1 MGPTN
6 PVILGAALLGL
17 GLALLAVVWL
27 LAPPV
32 ARWMRRPSARR
43 LPPPVPVDLEPP
55 DQAVIVAHPGGR
67 IAYANELARQWF
79 GLDGGAPDLW
89 RMAKRARPQ
98 DLFLE
103 LCADEGQA
111 SLSIGEMA
119 VEAVSH
125 RIQLAPEPSVVVTF
139 TRMDEREA
147 AYPVEDLLQADALL
161 AFNHHIM
168 QRADLASAAQAALEV
183 LPRFMAMDMLELNLW
198 DPASQTLTPM
208 RAPSKSLP
216 AFTDPQTQ
224 IIYRPGEGL
233 TGWIAEQRQPLFI
246 PDIHHA
252 RELQPKVDQQRFPFR
267 SYVGVPLIFEQQF
280 LGTLE
285 AAHAQPDAYDQR
297 HRKLLELLG
306 AQLAVALHAAENRAI
321 QLAGKETME
330 GLVQLAGLLQQ
341 TTDRRGLIERMTDLV
356 AGLLHAENSG
366 VLLLDPNRHL
376 LVGQTP
382 FKGLTDLVVEE
393 WLTLPLPDG
402 GPAAGWLASGRPH
415 APIRLGGDQIVHALG
430 LDTVA
435 RQAGWHQVLLVPLL
449 SAGAPVGAL
458 LLADTR
464 PAPRLLEASQSLIED
479 VAGQC
484 AVLLAHAELVARSG
498 QARRRAESL
507 QRIAARAASAA
518 SLDEILAQ
526 AIHQL
531 ALALPGESG
540 LALLAAPDSAQ
551 LQALSSSC
559 LGIDPSNTEWSV
571 PRRVLQRLAEKLEV
585 GTPVVLFAESQ
596 PPPPEILLNF
606 MQAQG
611 MRHLM
616 LVPLAVD
623 ERLEGALLVSPASGV
638 ELDGGALDW
647 ARAIAELVAPAVGRR
662 RLPAST
668 DETLRRQAQ
677 EAAAL
682 ARLGAALT
690 EPGDRTHALDLIHR
704 AGMEAF
710 DAQCGWTV
718 QFEPGGSNRP
728 SLVVGD
734 DPEHPVPDPETLA
747 ALATDPTPRVVLA
760 EPGDGGAPAASL
772 ILPLASDSTVAGLM
786 AAHGSTPDA
795 FGETAQHFAIEFG
808 SAAGAVMGALD
819 ERDKVTQSS
828 EIYRR
833 RTAALAGLLAVTQ
846 ADAQAG
852 SAPATLA
859 ALADAL
865 LSMTDAEGVH
875 VLAAAPDSERLSP
888 VYTAGPEPTYMPET
902 WDSLMLQLK
911 GLAPR
916 GPAYVLPAATG
927 AHASEGALAQT
938 VLPVLSSTG
947 HPLGVLYL
955 SGGDLAV
962 VDDPAGRS
970 ALHAAQSLLSGAL
983 THPDS
988 SRATKDRASTL
999 EGPGQVQAIASEGS
1013 EDERE
1018 AYITTLLATD
1028 RILQATTSYRDEA
1041 SILNT
1046 FLAACRIELAVDTAM
1061 IVEVGPS
1068 GLTLVQIQGEP
1079 IPAANLEPLLGQY
1092 NPLNEALTDQQP
1104 VLSARVADDTEWMA
1118 SPLLR
1123 ALESASAVAFPVWMS
1138 GQIDQVVLLSRS
1150 DPAAPPFTQIDVTLL
1165 RRLSDRL
1172 GESLGQA
1179 RMLRRV
1185 EDRLAEGQ
1193 MLIEF
1198 GRTIGS
1204 LDLDSILSQLADGLR
1219 RAMPS
1224 TQTGLIC
1231 LWHPESNELVA
1242 TATSGFMDPSTA
1254 MEIRLRPGEGIAG
1267 QIYASGKA
1275 RVWTAIEPSRD
1286 LNYSQTSLELYHK
1299 ASGGLVPASALGVP
1313 LRTESGILGTI
1324 TLENY
1329 ASPGGFTQ
1337 SDAEFV
1343 ASLAAQAA
1351 LSVQNARLF
1360 EQTQQSSQE
1369 LERRVDERTEDLARE
1384 HVLTEALLRITV
1396 ELASSLDLGRVLNRA
1411 LALVNEVVG
1420 ADRGV
1425 ILLMAPDSDRLV
1437 LRASLGGDDDLPDG
1451 GRPSPYMKGEG
1462 LAGWII
1468 ENGKSVIIDDL
1479 VEDERWVR
1487 YRDHIEEH
1495 RSALA
1500 VPLLV
1505 SEDSLGAMMMFS
1517 QRTQAFND
1525 DQLRLLNA
1533 AGHQVAAAVNN
1544 AELYRL
1550 IRDQAERLGTMLR
1563 EQQVEASK
1571 SRAIL
1576 ESIADG
1582 VIVTGPEHR
1591 VILCNASAEQILN
1604 LDQAAV
1610 LDQPAVDFIGVYG
1623 AAGRRWVEAVQR
1635 WRSQTAEV
1643 ASQETPLEE
1652 RLELDDGR
1660 IVAVSVAPVVLG
1672 DEFLGTVSIFR
1683 DITQEVEVDRL
1694 KSEFVATVSHE
1705 LRTPMTSVKGY
1716 VEMLLMQAVGE
1727 LNDEQ
1732 QHFLQVIKGNID
1744 RLGGL
1749 VNDLLDISRIE
1760 SGRVALDRQPVDLAA
1775 MLEDVREAMLRRSQ
1789 IETKP
1794 IEVTLEA
1801 AADLPPAL
1809 GDPDRLRQVIVNLVE
1824 NSFNYTP
1831 AGGQIWLSL
1840 DQAEG
1845 YLEVRIR
1852 DNGIGIKPEEQKRVF
1867 ERFYRGEQALNLAVA
1882 GTGLGL
1888 SIVRQLVEMHDGT
1901 LHLESE
1907 GVPGKGCTFIITL
1920 PIAPGR
1926 SHQDGGNRKNL

>member
-1 MGPTN
+1 MGPSN

-17 GLALLAVVWL
+17 GLALLVAGWL
-27 LAPPV
+27 VARPV
-32 ARWMRRPSARR
+32 ARWIRRRAGPVS
-43 LPPPVPVDLEPP
+43 LPVPVDLEPP
-55 DQAVIVAHPGGR
+55 DQAIIVAHPGGR
-67 IAYANELARQWF
+67 VAYVNDLARQWF

-89 RMAKRARPQ
+89 RMAERARPQ

-103 LCADEGQA
+103 LCTDEGQA
-111 SLSIGEMA
+111 SLSIGDLP

-125 RIQLAPEPSVVVTF
+125 RIQLAAEASVVVTF
-139 TRMDEREA
+139 TRMGGSEA
-147 AYPVEDLLQADALL
+147 GFPVEDLLQADALL

-168 QRADLASAAQAALEV
+168 ERGDLAGTARAALEV

-198 DPASQTLTPM
+198 DPVTQTLTPM
-208 RAPSKSLP
+208 RAPSRSLP
-216 AFTDPQTQ
+216 AFTSPEAQLV
-224 IIYRPGEGL
+224 YRPGEGL

-246 PDIHHA
+246 PDINHA
-252 RELQPKVDQQRFPFR
+252 RDLQPKVDLQRFPFR
-267 SYVGVPLIFEQQF
+267 AYVGVPLIYDRQF
-280 LGTLE
+280 MGTLE

-306 AQLAVALHAAENRAI
+306 AQLAVALHAAETHEA
-321 QLAGKETME
+321 QLAAQETME
-330 GLVQLAGLLQQ
+330 GLAELAGLLQQ
-341 TTDRRGLIERMTDLV
+341 TADRDVLIERLSHLLS
-356 AGLLHAENSG
+356 GLLHVEFSG
-366 VLLLDPNRHL
+366 VLVLDPERHQ
-376 LVGQTP
+376 LVAQTP
-382 FKGLTDLVVEE
+382 FKGLSDPFVQE
-393 WLTLPLPDG
+393 WLALPVPDG
-402 GPAAGWLASGRPH
+402 GPAAAWLASGRPH
-415 APIRLGGDQIVHALG
+415 SPVGLGGDQVIHALG

-435 RQAGWHQVLLVPLL
+435 RQTGWEQVALVPLL
-449 SAGAPVGAL
+449 SGGKAIGAL
-458 LLADTR
+458 LFADTS
-464 PAPRLLEASQSLIED
+464 PTPRLLERRQSLMMD
-479 VAGQC
+479 VAAQC
-484 AVLLAHAELVARSG
+484 TVLLVHADLMARSDR
-498 QARRRAESL
+498 ALLRAESL
-507 QRIAARAASAA
+507 RRIAARAASTA

-526 AIHQL
+526 AVHQL
-531 ALALPGESG
+531 ARALPGETG
-540 LALLAAPDSAQ
+540 LALLAAPGGERFEPLPA
-551 LQALSSSC
+551 SC
-559 LGIDPSNTEWSV
+559 LGIDPSDAELSL
-571 PRRVLQRLAEKLEV
+571 PRKVFQRLADKLEAA
-585 GTPVVLFAESQ
+585 TPVVLETDAQ
-596 PPPPEILLNF
+596 PAPPEVLLDF
-606 MQAQG
+606 MRLRG
-611 MRHLM
+611 MPRL
-616 LVPLAVD
+616 LVVPLVV
-623 ERLEGALLVSPASGV
+623 EEQVEGAILIEPAPRVRIDDEAIDLAQTIADQVAS
-638 ELDGGALDW
+638 
-647 ARAIAELVAPAVGRR
+647 AIARQRRPAP
-662 RLPAST
+662 T
-668 DETLRRQAQ
+668 DQALRRQAQ
-677 EAAAL
+677 QSSAL
-682 ARLGAALT
+682 AHLGAALT
-690 EPGDRTHALDLIHR
+690 EPGDRIHALGLIHR

-718 QFEPGGSNRP
+718 QFDPGAGARRP
-728 SLVVGD
+728 LVVVGD
-734 DPEHPVPDPETLA
+734 DPEHPAPDPEALADLA
-747 ALATDPTPRVVLA
+747 ADPATRVLLA
-760 EPGDGGAPAASL
+760 EPGDQAAPAASL
-772 ILPLASDSTVAGLM
+772 ILPLGIDGTPVGLM
-786 AAHGSTPDA
+786 SVHGSTPGA
-795 FGETAQHFAIEFG
+795 FDEAAQGFAPEFA
-808 SAAGAVMGALD
+808 SAAGAVISALEQRD
-819 ERDKVTQSS
+819 EATKSS
-828 EIYRR
+828 EIFRR

-846 ADAQAG
+846 AEAQAE
-852 SAPATLA
+852 SAQATLSSLA
-859 ALADAL
+859 EALVA
-865 LSMTDAEGVH
+865 MTDAEGVH
-875 VLAAAPDSERLSP
+875 VLAATPRSERLTQAYGS
-888 VYTAGPEPTYMPET
+888 GPAPKGFPET
-902 WDSLMLQLK
+902 WDDLMQRLQ

-916 GPAYVLPAATG
+916 GPAYVVPAIPDAGGGEPTPT
-927 AHASEGALAQT
+927 LT
-938 VLPVLSSTG
+938 ILPVLSSAG
-947 HPLGVLYL
+947 RPLGVLFL
-955 SGGDLAV
+955 SGGDSSI

-970 ALHAAQSLLSGAL
+970 ALHAAQGLLAGAL
-983 THPDS
+983 AHPDS
-988 SRATKDRASTL
+988 GQITL
-999 EGPGQVQAIASEGS
+999 ELARPLAGPPQAEGMPPEASG
-1013 EDERE
+1013 DERE
-1018 AYITTLLATD
+1018 AYIATLLATD
-1028 RILQATTSYRDEA
+1028 RILQAASTYRDEA
-1041 SILNT
+1041 GILNA

-1061 IVEVGPS
+1061 VVEVGPS
-1068 GLTLVQIQGEP
+1068 GLTLVQIQSEP
-1079 IPAANLEPLLGQY
+1079 MPAAKLEPLLGQY
-1092 NPLNEALTDQQP
+1092 NPLNAALTDGRP
-1104 VLSARVADDTEWMA
+1104 VLSAHVADDKDWMA

-1123 ALESASAVAFPVWMS
+1123 ALDSASAMAFPVWMS

-1150 DPAAPPFTQIDVTLL
+1150 GAAQPFTQIDVTLL

-1172 GESLGQA
+1172 GEILGQA
-1179 RMLRRV
+1179 RLLRRV

-1204 LDLDSILSQLADGLR
+1204 LDLDSILNQLADGLR

-1224 TQTGLIC
+1224 TQTSLIC

-1242 TATSGFMDPSTA
+1242 TASSGFMDPSAA

-1267 QIYASGKA
+1267 QVYASGRT
-1275 RVWTAIEPSRD
+1275 RVWTAIEPAKD
-1286 LNYSQTSLELYHK
+1286 LNYSQTSLERYHK

-1313 LRTESGILGTI
+1313 LRAESGILGTI

-1337 SDAEFV
+1337 SDADFV

-1369 LERRVDERTEDLARE
+1369 LERRVGERTEDLARE

-1396 ELASSLDLGRVLNRA
+1396 ELASSLDLDRVLNRA

-1437 LRASLGGDDDLPDG
+1437 LRASLGGTDDLPEG

-1468 ENGKSVIIDDL
+1468 ENGESVIIDDL

-1505 SEDSLGAMMMFS
+1505 SDDSLGAMMMFS
-1517 QRTQAFND
+1517 QRTRAFND

-1582 VIVTGPEHR
+1582 VIVTEQEHR
-1591 VILCNASAEQILN
+1591 VILCNASAGQILN

-1635 WRSQTAEV
+1635 WRSQSAEDT
-1643 ASQETPLEE
+1643 SRETPLEE

-1732 QHFLQVIKGNID
+1732 QRFLQIIKGNID

-1760 SGRVALDRQPVDLAA
+1760 SGRVALDLQPVDLAA
-1775 MLEDVREAMLRRSQ
+1775 MLGDVREAVLRRSQ

-1794 IEVTLEA
+1794 MEVTLK
-1801 AADLPPAL
+1801 ADEGLPSVLA
-1809 GDPDRLRQVIVNLVE
+1809 DSDRLRQVINNLVE

-1831 AGGQIWLSL
+1831 AGGHIWLSL
-1840 DQAEG
+1840 ERAQG
-1845 YLEVRIR
+1845 CLEVRIR

-1901 LHLESE
+1901 LQLESE

-1920 PIAPGR
+1920 PIAPRHG
-1926 SHQDGGNRKNL
+1926 HPDGGNRKNL